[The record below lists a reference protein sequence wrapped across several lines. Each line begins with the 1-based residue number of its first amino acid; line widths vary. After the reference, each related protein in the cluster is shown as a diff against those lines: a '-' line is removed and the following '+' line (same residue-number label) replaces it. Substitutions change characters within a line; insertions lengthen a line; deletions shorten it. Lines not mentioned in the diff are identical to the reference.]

1 MLSTKKDLSRRLLR
15 DCEIFANLRL
25 KLCWARPPSHQ
36 QRTSPRIIF
45 GIIIYAEKSRPSFRS
60 RCHAAGPGPGRS
72 VPGCSYSLCSVSG
85 DLSGVPFHLDSY
97 NLGNFIR
104 HYLWIITSVFSCTFC
119 TFCVPKAQMR
129 VWGDTPLPCCAPPF
143 SRGTASTPLV
153 YADMQKINLHTGES
167 FAIPKIMIVP
177 QTNCLIRLRIKLF
190 FIKACKILLC
200 NAIFCCCMSR
210 YGVV

>member
-1 MLSTKKDLSRRLLR
+1 MQK
-15 DCEIFANLRL
+15 NL
-25 KLCWARPPSHQ
+25 
-36 QRTSPRIIF
+36 
-45 GIIIYAEKSRPSFRS
+45 
-60 RCHAAGPGPGRS
+60 GR
-72 VPGCSYSLCSVSG
+72 VSG
-85 DLSGVPFHLDSY
+85 PAVMQLGRGRVALYRDVPILFAVLAATSAAFPSILTLKICVTLSD
-97 NLGNFIR
+97 
-104 HYLWIITSVFSCTFC
+104 IIHAHCTFC

>member
-1 MLSTKKDLSRRLLR
+1 M
-15 DCEIFANLRL
+15 

-97 NLGNFIR
+97 NLRNFVR

-119 TFCVPKAQMR
+119 TFILCAKSPNASMR
-129 VWGDTPLPCCAPPF
+129 
-143 SRGTASTPLV
+143 RHASALLRSSILQGNSKHTTRLCR
-153 YADMQKINLHTGES
+153 YAKNK
-167 FAIPKIMIVP
+167 FAH
-177 QTNCLIRLRIKLF
+177 RR
-190 FIKACKILLC
+190 
-200 NAIFCCCMSR
+200 IFCYSKNNDR
-210 YGVV
+210 STN

>member
-1 MLSTKKDLSRRLLR
+1 MQK
-15 DCEIFANLRL
+15 NL
-25 KLCWARPPSHQ
+25 
-36 QRTSPRIIF
+36 
-45 GIIIYAEKSRPSFRS
+45 
-60 RCHAAGPGPGRS
+60 GR
-72 VPGCSYSLCSVSG
+72 VSG
-85 DLSGVPFHLDSY
+85 PAVMQLGRGRVALYRDVPILFAVLAATSAAFPSI
-97 NLGNFIR
+97 LTLTICVTRNFVR